1 MIENLHLANINDLS
15 WNNSGKLVACSSDG
29 YVSIIQLKEVSGLER
44 YPLDELP
51 KELQDY
57 YGQLDQCDFARLEKE
72 TREQNQTQFITVTV
86 KSKMDYS

>member
-15 WNNSGKLVACSSDG
+15 WNNSCKLVACSSDG